1 MSISPRFFRHIC
13 SVCEVRF
20 LKHFIKYLILL
31 IVGGAAYYGIEV
43 LARGFSHWTM
53 FLVGGICFI
62 LIGII
67 NEVTPKMP
75 LIQQMLLS
83 AAIITAV
90 EFISGCVLNLWLGLD
105 IWDYSENFGNILGQI
120 CPKHTIY
127 WFLLSSVGIV
137 VDDYIRYFLFGEAK
151 PKYTIL

>member
-1 MSISPRFFRHIC
+1 MKY
-13 SVCEVRF
+13 
-20 LKHFIKYLILL
+20 LIKYLILL
-31 IVGGAAYYGIEV
+31 IVGGAAYYCIEL

-75 LIQQMLLS
+75 LIQQMVLS
-83 AAIITAV
+83 AVIITAI
-90 EFISGCVLNLWLGLD
+90 EFISGCILNLWLGLE

-120 CPKHTIY
+120 CPKHTSY

-137 VDDYIRYFLFGEAK
+137 VDDYIRYFLFGEEK
-151 PKYTIL
+151 PKYTII

>member
-1 MSISPRFFRHIC
+1 M
-13 SVCEVRF
+13 
-20 LKHFIKYLILL
+20 KHLIKYLILL
-31 IVGGAAYYGIEV
+31 LIGGAAYYCIEL

-67 NEVTPKMP
+67 NEITPKIP
-75 LIQQMLLS
+75 LIQQMILS
-83 AAIITAV
+83 AVIITV
-90 EFISGCVLNLWLGLD
+90 IEFISGCVLNLWLGLG

-137 VDDYIRYFLFGEAK
+137 IDDYIRYFSFVEEK
-151 PKYTIL
+151 PKYKII